1 MLEGIADVTL
11 PSIAAADTMWTPGLA
26 PAAAAG
32 SQTLSRA
39 RGRMMLLRRRRRG
52 LVDSWIGAM
61 GWDKKGVSMSSAVL
75 GKAGG

>member
-32 SQTLSRA
+32 SQTLFASA
-39 RGRMMLLRRRRRG
+39 WKN
-52 LVDSWIGAM
+52 DAIATSQ
-61 GWDKKGVSMSSAVL
+61 KGV
-75 GKAGG
+75 GGFLDWRDGMG